1 MLPDSHGHGLH
12 FTPKKGWYALKGQ
25 KYIAQGNTLGI
36 HNQIELAKLEM

>member
-1 MLPDSHGHGLH
+1 MGMAFISPQ
-12 FTPKKGWYALKGQ
+12 KKGWYALKGQ